1 MAGAWR
7 NREKGGR
14 MAQKQSTAQQAL
26 CWENAISV
34 GLCIINL
41 GFLPSQPYTQSW
53 GTQLLWEAVLFQ
65 PGEGD
70 TQHPPRGL
78 CRGQVYQ
85 GSQQERVSA
94 WVKMDMVFNHS
105 MLNLLLQNTW
115 LQLLNE
121 RVVRSLFDQC
131 GALPAGSCNWYPG
144 IRHSV
149 PFSVSALCA
158 SCGTVTLLIH
168 LWHGLVRL
176 QYLANEGFSS
186 LR

>member
-1 MAGAWR
+1 ML
-7 NREKGGR
+7 RECHICWLLYHKFRIFAFTTLYSKLGNTASLGGSFVPTR
-14 MAQKQSTAQQAL
+14 
-26 CWENAISV
+26 
-34 GLCIINL
+34 
-41 GFLPSQPYTQSW
+41 W
-53 GTQLLWEAVLFQ
+53 GWHPA
-65 PGEGD
+65 
-70 TQHPPRGL
+70 PPRGL